1 MFKYFT
7 LTLLIAVVFTQQN
20 DIDIDKLILSMS
32 VEEKCGQMTQ
42 ITFDV
47 IAKGGAKQPEGQVS
61 RLKTVII
68 YR

>member
-47 IAKGGAKQPEGQVS
+47 IAKGGSKQPEGQVS
-61 RLKTVII
+61 RAD
-68 YR
+68 